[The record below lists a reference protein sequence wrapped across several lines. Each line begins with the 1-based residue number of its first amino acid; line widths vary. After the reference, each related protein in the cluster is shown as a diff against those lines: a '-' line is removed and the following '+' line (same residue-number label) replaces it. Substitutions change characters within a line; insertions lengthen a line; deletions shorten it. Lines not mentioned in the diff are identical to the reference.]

1 MIMYNNIYNGYPQSR
16 NSPYINGSFF
26 HASLGI
32 TVSGNSTGCELENH
46 NWFMNG
52 TLW

>member
-1 MIMYNNIYNGYPQSR
+1 MQYTPSLGNLHIS
-16 NSPYINGSFF
+16 GSYF

-32 TVSGNSTGCELENH
+32 TGNSTGCELENH

-52 TLW
+52 TLC